1 MCCYNVKSFFFRWN
15 YFLSGGPYPMSFHIV
30 NIILHGLVSVL
41 MLAVFSLVL
50 AGYHNDREGQPL
62 FGAPKASLAC
72 AILFAIHPIHT
83 ESVSDSI
90 NL

>member
-1 MCCYNVKSFFFRWN
+1 
-15 YFLSGGPYPMSFHIV
+15 MSFHIV
-30 NIILHGLVSVL
+30 NIILHGLVNVF

-50 AGYHNDREGQPL
+50 AGYHNDREGRPL

-90 NL
+90 DFCRSK

>member
-1 MCCYNVKSFFFRWN
+1 
-15 YFLSGGPYPMSFHIV
+15 MSFHIV
-30 NIILHGLVSVL
+30 NIILHSLVSVL

-50 AGYHNDREGQPL
+50 AGYQNDREGQPL

-83 ESVSDSI
+83 ESVSYSI